1 MIEKILKFRLIFK
14 SRILKLLLRSMGL
27 CSACF
32 LIEACYGSPQ
42 SEVPQKNITL
52 KGNVQSND
60 SLKPIPGIKIKA
72 TELENNNIFFGVTD
86 SIGNY
91 TFGANYSGNGN
102 FLMQYIDEDGLSNG
116 AFQNKDSNITISD
129 QNATE
134 SVVNLKLKRIP

>member
-1 MIEKILKFRLIFK
+1 MIKKILKVNLIFK
-14 SRILKLLLRSMGL
+14 SRALKFVLRALGL

-42 SEVPQKNITL
+42 SEAPQKNITL

-60 SLKPIPGIKIKA
+60 SLKPIQGIKIKA
-72 TELENNNIFFGVTD
+72 TELENHNIFFGVTD
-86 SIGNY
+86 SSGNY
-91 TFGANYSGNGN
+91 AFSASYSGNGN
-102 FLMQYIDEDGLSNG
+102 FMMQYIDEDGLSNG
-116 AFQNKDSNITISD
+116 VFQNKDSNITITD